1 MTRKE
6 RQADTRRRLVD
17 AAAEVGARRGI
28 ARASLDEVAG
38 AAGFTKGAVYANFAS
53 KEELFLTVLDER
65 FAERLEQIE
74 RRLGSGDDPQDQA
87 RQLGADFTRYF
98 DADRDWARLFFEF
111 AVHAARDDAFR
122 AQLTARYRALRER
135 IAAALQR
142 RLDELGLDS
151 PQPAADLALM
161 TFAMA
166 NGVAL
171 EAMLEPDEVP
181 PDLLGRMFGLLTA
194 GVGVPR

>member
-28 ARASLDEVAG
+28 ARASLDEVAD

-98 DADRDWARLFFEF
+98 DADRDWARLVFEF

-194 GVGVPR
+194 GVGVPG